1 LRYNCKKA
9 IYHIKSQKTNALT
22 QSKNKSKPNNDKPSK
37 IENSKKME
45 TIIKIEGLK
54 KKFGEFTAVDGI
66 SFNIR
71 RNEIFGLLG
80 PNGAGKTTTISMIC
94 GLLPV
99 TEGEITFANSNAKDK
114 KSMIGYCPQ
123 ENIFY
128 PKLTCLEQ
136 LQFIGQMYGIQSNT
150 VSQRAKELLNLL
162 GLSDKTKVRAAKL
175 SGGMKRRLNICL
187 ALIHDPEILILDE
200 PEAGLD
206 PQSRILVRNFVK
218 AFSQQKTVILTTH
231 NMDEAERLSDRVAII
246 DHGKLLLLDTPN
258 MLKRTVGEGDI
269 LELIFENP
277 NQNALNKFSDSIKF
291 IGISHKINAE
301 TVFLKHSNIIEQ
313 LSEIKSIAEKSQLKI
328 AEIKLRANT
337 LEDVF
342 IHLTGRNLRQ

>member
-1 LRYNCKKA
+1 
-9 IYHIKSQKTNALT
+9 
-22 QSKNKSKPNNDKPSK
+22 
-37 IENSKKME
+37 ME
-45 TIIKIEGLK
+45 AIIKIERLK
-54 KKFGEFTAVDGI
+54 KKYGDFVAVDGI
-66 SFNIR
+66 SFDIY

-94 GLLPV
+94 GLLPL
-99 TEGEITFANSNAKDK
+99 TEGAIHIAGNCGKDRK
-114 KSMIGYCPQ
+114 AIIGYCPQ

-136 LQFIGQMYGIQSNT
+136 LQFMGQMYGIQTKTAKS
-150 VSQRAKELLNLL
+150 RAIELLNLL
-162 GLSDKTKVRAAKL
+162 GLADKMHLQANKL

-206 PQSRILVRNFVK
+206 PQSRLLVRDFIKKFGN
-218 AFSQQKTVILTTH
+218 QKTVILTTH

-246 DHGKLLLLDTPN
+246 DHGKLLLLDTPRK
-258 MLKRTVGEGDI
+258 LKQTVGEGDI
-269 LELIFENP
+269 LELVVDEGSETNLKTFAENLKV
-277 NQNALNKFSDSIKF
+277 LNMSATIYSDSVLIKHPNCVEHLSAIKNTADK
-291 IGISHKINAE
+291 IG
-301 TVFLKHSNIIEQ
+301 
-313 LSEIKSIAEKSQLKI
+313 LKI
-328 AEIKLRANT
+328 VEIKLRENT

>member
-1 LRYNCKKA
+1 
-9 IYHIKSQKTNALT
+9 
-22 QSKNKSKPNNDKPSK
+22 
-37 IENSKKME
+37 ME
-45 TIIKIEGLK
+45 TLIKIERLK
-54 KKFGEFTAVDGI
+54 KRYEEFTAVDGI
-66 SFNIR
+66 SFDIKS
-71 RNEIFGLLG
+71 NEIFGLLG

-94 GLLPV
+94 GLLPIS
-99 TEGEITFANSNAKDK
+99 EGEITFVNCNGKDK

-136 LQFIGQMYGIQSNT
+136 LIFMGQMYGLPSKTIKL
-150 VSQRAKELLNLL
+150 RALELLNLL
-162 GLSDKTKVRAAKL
+162 GLTDKTYVRASNL

-206 PQSRILVRNFVK
+206 PQSRILVRDFIK
-218 AFSQQKTVILTTH
+218 TYSKQKTVILTTH

-246 DHGKLLLLDTPN
+246 DHGKLLMLDTPQN
-258 MLKRTVGEGDI
+258 LKRTVGEGDI
-269 LELIFENP
+269 LELVIESNNENSI
-277 NQNALNKFSDSIKF
+277 KTFSDSIALLNMN
-291 IGISHKINAE
+291 ITINADF
-301 TVFLKHSNIIEQ
+301 VFIKHSNIIEQ
-313 LSEIKSIAEKSQLKI
+313 LPTIKNIAEKNGIKI
-328 AEIKLRANT
+328 AEIKLRENT